1 MIINKA
7 FEIIED
13 HSDDADFIG
22 EIKEQIIDSAEA
34 ALNVKFPMSYRLFLK
49 KYGLGDIFGEEIYG
63 LGIEENGVPSM
74 TWITKHFRREE
85 GLPNHLICFY
95 FTGYDGVYLCLDCSK
110 VQNQYDDNAEVVSF
124 VSGLPIKEQNFEVEA
139 GSFGEF
145 LLNTLQESM
154 EKS

>member
-1 MIINKA
+1 MLINKA

-13 HSDDADFIG
+13 HPDDADFIG
-22 EIKEQIIDSAEA
+22 EIKEHMINSAEA
-34 ALNVKFPMSYRLFLK
+34 ALNVNFPISYRLFLE

-74 TWITKHFRREE
+74 TWITKHFRQEE
-85 GLPNHLICFY
+85 GLPNHLVCFY
-95 FTGYDGVYLCLDCSK
+95 FTGYDGVYFCLDCSK
-110 VQNQYDDNAEVVSF
+110 VQNHNDDNAEVVSYI
-124 VSGLPIKEQNFEVEA
+124 SGLPIEEQNFEVEA

-154 EKS
+154 ED